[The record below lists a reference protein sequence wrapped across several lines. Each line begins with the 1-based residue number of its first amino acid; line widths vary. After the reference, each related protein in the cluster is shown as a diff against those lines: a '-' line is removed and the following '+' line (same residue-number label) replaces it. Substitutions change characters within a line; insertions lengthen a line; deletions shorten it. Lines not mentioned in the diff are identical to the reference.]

1 MYLAVDVIIIKL
13 ASIAVVEDGT
23 LLPTV
28 LLSLDLDDL
37 RVPPAGEKSAGLLLG
52 PPEFPFGS

>member
-13 ASIAVVEDGT
+13 ASIAVVDDGT

-28 LLSLDLDDL
+28 LLSPDLDDL
-37 RVPPAGEKSAGLLLG
+37 RVPPAREKSAGL
-52 PPEFPFGS
+52 